1 MLADFDLLPPVFWLV
16 ALALFGL
23 AIGSFLNVVIYR
35 LPREE
40 SIVSPASH
48 CGACD
53 APVRPYDNI
62 PLVSYL
68 LLGGRCRAC
77 RARISPRYPLV
88 EALTAV
94 LFVVPY
100 LTGARGG
107 ELLADCVFVALIVP
121 LMFIDAD
128 VMLLPNK
135 ITHPGLLFALVARGL
150 VPNLYGFES
159 ERFGAAW
166 FLGLGDSPDW
176 YVSLAGAA
184 AGGTLGGGGLLFVG
198 WVWKVVRGRWG
209 MGLGDVSMMCMVGAY
224 LGWQLTLFTIMMA
237 SLLGSVVG
245 VTYALLRGRDLQVA
259 LPFGVF
265 LGVGALIAL
274 FAGEEILNWY
284 ITRQLGL

>member
-1 MLADFDLLPPVFWLV
+1 MLADLDLLPPAFWIV

-48 CGACD
+48 CGSCD
-53 APVRPYDNI
+53 APVKSYDNI
-62 PLVSYL
+62 PILSYAV
-68 LLGGRCRAC
+68 LGGRCRAC

-94 LFVVPY
+94 L
-100 LTGARGG
+100 
-107 ELLADCVFVALIVP
+107 FVALIVP

-135 ITHPGLLFALVARGL
+135 ITHPGLLFAIVTRGF

-159 ERFGAAW
+159 ERFGVGW

-224 LGWQLTLFTIMMA
+224 LGWQLTLLTIMVA
-237 SLLGSVVG
+237 SLLGSIVG
-245 VTYALLRGRDLQVA
+245 VTYALVRGRDLQVA

-265 LGVGALIAL
+265 LGAGALIAL
-274 FAGEEILNWY
+274 FAGQEILNWY
-284 ITRQLGL
+284 ITRQLGM